1 MKNKILYPFALSTL
15 VLALAACG
23 GGGGG
28 ESANVIAE
36 PDNEAITNGTCE
48 ANSPNC
54 IEWGLEYPL
63 DGLNF
68 NCSGD
73 KENKFI
79 TLFDLNN
86 GVATGTCQKTDD
98 IEIYLQSFSS
108 QKINLGRIKMSDL
121 ASVSTGSQLP
131 RLSVLDIAKGITGRN
146 ANSITQSDATVQVAM
161 KLVKILQALS
171 LEKGN
176 IYNPKDVQPL
186 YITEEM
192 RKKLASIDK
201 DISLTDANF
210 NEAIKPF
217 VDVTKIS
224 DADAFAVVKKLTNI
238 ANAAVYQPEFSLF
251 STSGSVGTNLSG
263 SDGLVG
269 CNKVNCSVSDKSVKH
284 LFGHFV
290 LLTDRQGYTFG
301 SGLQW
306 RDSQLKLA
314 SSSLTSLAGINAEMI
329 RKIKPE
335 QMTAAAQQSWI
346 QPSSKTISTPYK
358 ISLNNQNTDLEI
370 YQGRLLSDYVIA
382 GKEAFYKLVTG
393 KTDLD
398 ANDRSSLG
406 LWRLSADSEQYSG
419 TVDLYKIFPISY
431 LDRKVFKTAENVNN
445 GEKYIFPMYGNLEFK
460 FNDKNVAPITVGVVI
475 DSEGDVR
482 TNMQSATDL
491 STHSSLGCQGDV
503 LTNNLVDSNAVQQYR
518 LGTLGR
524 TFTQDNTVSMR
535 LVLANAAFGKLNGAL
550 VGMNSSIQASN
561 NSSDNIVVGGALLNL
576 SNVLSTS
583 VGQMGRVTFAN
594 SVGDSVGWA
603 NTYAS
608 FQQIYN
614 NSNEDETAQDTE
626 LAKYSGGQVSFK
638 LADCYT
644 VKAK

>member
-1 MKNKILYPFALSTL
+1 MKTKKIYPFVLTTLLLALS
-15 VLALAACG
+15 AC
-23 GGGGG
+23 GG
-28 ESANVIAE
+28 ESANVIA
-36 PDNEAITNGTCE
+36 DVDSEATTNGSCD
-48 ANSPNC
+48 ANNANC

-79 TLFDLNN
+79 TLFDLSN

-108 QKINLGRIKMSDL
+108 QKINLGRIKVSDFAL
-121 ASVSTGSQLP
+121 LSTGSQLP
-131 RLSVLDIAKGITGRN
+131 RLSVLDIAKGITGRS
-146 ANSITQSDATVQVAM
+146 ANSITQSDSTVQVAM
-161 KLVKILQALS
+161 KLVKILQTLS

-176 IYNPKDVQPL
+176 IYNPQDVQPL

-192 RKKLASIDK
+192 RKKLANIDK
-201 DISLTDANF
+201 DINLTDADF
-210 NEAIKPF
+210 NDAIKPF
-217 VDVTKIS
+217 VDVSKMT

-238 ANAAVYQPEFSLF
+238 ANAAVYQPDFSLF
-251 STSGSVGTNLSG
+251 STSGSIGTSLSG

-269 CNKVNCSVSDKSVKH
+269 CNKANCSVSDKSVKH

-314 SSSLTSLAGINAEMI
+314 SSNLTSLAGINAEMI
-329 RKIKPE
+329 RKIKPQ

-346 QPSSKTISTPYK
+346 QPTTKTISVPYN
-358 ISLNNQNTDLEI
+358 IALDQQNTHLEI

-382 GKEAFYKLVTG
+382 GKEAFYKLITG
-393 KTDLD
+393 KTELD

-406 LWRLSADSEQYSG
+406 LWRLNVDSEQYAG
-419 TVDLYKIFPISY
+419 TVDLYKIYPISY
-431 LDRKVFKTAENVNN
+431 LDRKVFKTAENVNL
-445 GEKYIFPMYGNLEFK
+445 GEKYIFPMYGNLEFS
-460 FNDKNVAPITVGVVI
+460 FTDKNITPITVGVVI

-482 TNMQSATDL
+482 TNMQSATNL
-491 STHSSLGCQGDV
+491 ATHSTLGCQGDV
-503 LTNNLVDSNAVQQYR
+503 LPSNLVDQNAVQQYR

-524 TFTQDNTVSMR
+524 TFTQNNTVSMR
-535 LVLANAAFGKLNGAL
+535 LIFANPVFDKLNGAL
-550 VGMNSSIQASN
+550 VGMNSRIQASTN
-561 NSSDNIVVGGALLNL
+561 TSDAIVIGGALLNL
-576 SNVLSTS
+576 SNVINTN
-583 VGQMGRVTFAN
+583 VGEKGRVTFAD

-614 NSNEDETAQDTE
+614 STNDDETAQDIE
-626 LAKYSGGQVSFK
+626 LAKYSGGQVSFT
-638 LADCYT
+638 LADCYR
-644 VKAK
+644 VQLK